1 MPLLSGGGVW
11 YGGRMKPQFWLVLA
25 AVVLAPLG
33 FISFG
38 IIFRLGVE
46 ASFQKYGTEGTIGMV
61 ATIVPLLIVL
71 GFLFDRRQNQ
81 IQGSRED
88 HQ

>member
-1 MPLLSGGGVW
+1 MPLLSGRGMG
-11 YGGRMKPQFWLVLA
+11 YGRGMKARVWLVLA

-33 FISFG
+33 FFSFG
-38 IIFRLGVE
+38 ILLKLGIE
-46 ASFQKYGTEGTIGMV
+46 ASLQKYGTEGTVGMV

-71 GFLFDRRQNQ
+71 GFLFDRRQTQ

-88 HQ
+88 HR

>member
-11 YGGRMKPQFWLVLA
+11 YGERMKARFWLVLA
-25 AVVLAPLG
+25 AVVLTPLG

-38 IIFRLGVE
+38 ILLKLGVD
-46 ASFQKYGTEGTIGMV
+46 ASLQKYGTEGTIGMV
-61 ATIVPLLIVL
+61 ATIVPLLVVL
-71 GFLFDRRQNQ
+71 GFLFDRRQTQ
-81 IQGSRED
+81 IQDSRED